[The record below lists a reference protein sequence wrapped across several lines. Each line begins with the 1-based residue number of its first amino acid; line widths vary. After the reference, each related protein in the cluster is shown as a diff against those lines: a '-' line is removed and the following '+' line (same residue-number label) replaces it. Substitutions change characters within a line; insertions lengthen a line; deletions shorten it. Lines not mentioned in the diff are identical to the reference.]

1 MEPKNKL
8 VTIDG
13 EEIVIGGTYWSP
25 YSYAT
30 YTMTAEIFNKATGSL
45 TGLKEELDYYDGYFL
60 TIDRERNGLNGHQ
73 IWFQFE
79 DGNLL
84 DQTRLAS
91 LANKEMRVKQTA
103 RNHGITVE
111 EARERFYPMNGVT
124 MKDLR

>member
-30 YTMTAEIFNKATGSL
+30 YTMTAEIFNKGIGSFGDL
-45 TGLKEELDYYDGYFL
+45 EDYDGYFQTL
-60 TIDRERNGLNGHQ
+60 DRERNELKGLQ
-73 IWFQFE
+73 VWFKFD

-91 LANKEMRVKQTA
+91 LANKEQRVKRTA
-103 RNHGITVE
+103 REHGITVD
-111 EARERFYPMNGVT
+111 EARDRFYPMNGVSS
-124 MKDLR
+124 RN

>member
-1 MEPKNKL
+1 MEPKNEL

-13 EEIVIGGTYWSP
+13 EPIVIGGTYWSP

-30 YTMTAEIFNKATGSL
+30 YTMTAEIFNNAMGSL
-45 TGLKEELDYYDGYFL
+45 RDLEYYDGYFQ
-60 TIDRERNGLNGHQ
+60 TFNRERNELKGLQ
-73 IWFQFE
+73 VWFKFD

-91 LANKEMRVKQTA
+91 LANKEARVKQTA
-103 RNHGITVE
+103 RNHGITVD
-111 EARERFYPMNGVT
+111 EARDRFFPMNGVT

>member
-30 YTMTAEIFNKATGSL
+30 YTMTAEIFNNAIGSL
-45 TGLKEELDYYDGYFL
+45 RDLEDYDGYFQ
-60 TIDRERNGLNGHQ
+60 TFNRERNELKGLQ
-73 IWFQFE
+73 VWFKFD

-91 LANKEMRVKQTA
+91 LANKEARVRQTA
-103 RNHGITVE
+103 RNHGITVD
-111 EARERFYPMNGVT
+111 EARDRFYPMNGVT